1 MNKLEDIK
9 ETIVK
14 NYRKNIEIKDV
25 KFNEGG
31 IWDSVTVAIVDNNKK
46 YFKYKILSNVF
57 FYDDEKKLKYYVE
70 NLIRDYILSMSWD
83 KIRKAHTS
91 EVIEEYK
98 KEMLG
103 DK

>member
-31 IWDSVTVAIVDNNKK
+31 IWDSVTVTIVDNNKK
-46 YFKYKILSNVF
+46 YFKYKILSDCF

-70 NLIRDYILSMSWD
+70 KLIRDYILGRSWD
-83 KIRKAHTS
+83 KIKEAHTS
-91 EVIEEYK
+91 EVLEEYK
-98 KEMLG
+98 KEMLE

>member
-25 KFNEGG
+25 KFYES
-31 IWDSVTVAIVDNNKK
+31 ILWDTLIVIIIDNNKK
-46 YFKYKILSNVF
+46 HFKNKTLRTTFLYNDKI
-57 FYDDEKKLKYYVE
+57 KLKKYVE
-70 NLIRDYILSMSWD
+70 ELINSYIDDQIGD
-83 KIRKAHTS
+83 KIRELHAFEIVS
-91 EVIEEYK
+91 EYK

>member
-9 ETIVK
+9 EAIVK

-31 IWDSVTVAIVDNNKK
+31 IWDRLTITIGEKNKK
-46 YFKYKILSNVF
+46 YFKYKILSDVC

-83 KIRKAHTS
+83 KIRKVHTS

-98 KEMLG
+98 KEMLE